1 MYDNTSIMKNWSLI
15 STTGKFIM
23 KDNSGAASGLMV
35 ITGNH
40 HRLVD
45 HYLTEIREKQ
55 LADIEKDVVVEEEVW
70 IGANVTLLSGVTIGR
85 GSTIGAGAIIK
96 NNIPPYSIVMGNP
109 AKIIGFT
116 FTPEE
121 AAKHEELFYREE
133 ERIPVEVLEK
143 NYERY
148 LLKRT
153 KEIREFTK
161 L

>member
-1 MYDNTSIMKNWSLI
+1 MKNWSLI

-23 KDNSGAASGLMV
+23 KENSGAASGLTV

-45 HYLTEIREKQ
+45 HTLTDIRENQ
-55 LADIEKDVVVEEEVW
+55 LADVEKDVVVEEEVW
-70 IGANVTLLSGVTIGR
+70 IGANVTLLSGITIGR
-85 GSTIGAGAIIK
+85 GSTIGAGTVLK
-96 NNIPPYSIVMGNP
+96 NSVPPYSIVMGNP

-121 AAKHEELFYREE
+121 AVKHEEQFYSEE
-133 ERIPVEVLEK
+133 SRIPLETLEK
-143 NYERY
+143 NYDKY

-153 KEIREFTK
+153 KEIREYTK